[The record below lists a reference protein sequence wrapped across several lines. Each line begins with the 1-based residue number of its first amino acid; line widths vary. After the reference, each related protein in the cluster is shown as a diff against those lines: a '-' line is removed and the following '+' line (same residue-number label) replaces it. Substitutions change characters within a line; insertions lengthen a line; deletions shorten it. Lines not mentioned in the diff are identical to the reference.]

1 MAETASFD
9 GLPLL
14 IPSQSLA
21 SLANN
26 RANDASMTGRELIV
40 AFINDKYKARPDWCR
55 MLMQSFRL
63 NAAVIL
69 FDGVDEAPQ
78 LKEDIQ
84 RLFTEDLVPKRARYL
99 LTSRPDGVDLFRFE
113 RSFVILDL
121 NPVS

>member
-26 RANDASMTGRELIV
+26 PANNASMTELIV

-55 MLMQSFRL
+55 MLMQSLRL

-69 FDGVDEAPQ
+69 FDGVDEAPR